1 MSKRTASKDGL
12 KDLKFK
18 STDNKSYGTVIL
30 KGTVQASWFATQGHS
45 GTIFSTG
52 EKIDAF

>member
-1 MSKRTASKDGL
+1 VSKRTASKDGL